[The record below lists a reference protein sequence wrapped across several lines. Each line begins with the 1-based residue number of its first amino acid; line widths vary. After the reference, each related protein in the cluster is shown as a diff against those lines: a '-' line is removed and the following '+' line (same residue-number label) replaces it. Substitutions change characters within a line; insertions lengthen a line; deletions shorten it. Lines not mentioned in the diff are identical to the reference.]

1 MQTQINKPN
10 TAAGDSVI
18 KSSHN
23 LRFYFNLL
31 ARNKIPILLSLGVG
45 LIASYF
51 YAMSQMDIYSSASS
65 LKLTKP
71 KENVLEGKV
80 FSDLESE
87 LPERFINNEV
97 EILRSFAIREKTA
110 RYLLDSFENYK
121 NKSAFY
127 VLCETPSQPPQICD
141 KAKSIGA
148 LAGALAGVVEVSQKR
163 GLDIVT
169 VKAESP
175 VPLEATLIAN
185 CYAQAYAD
193 YSLKSNRNHLTLNR
207 EFLENQV
214 QEKYNELLKS
224 EENLTNFL
232 RRENIVELG
241 TQSSALINGM
251 ATIESQYNEAVIN
264 SKATSEALESYKK
277 EFDKLDPEAV
287 EFLESKVTDPYINE
301 LQSQI
306 AKLEIQRDLIKTGNE
321 SIVENS
327 KPLKE
332 YELKIAELKKNLAE
346 KVDVLK
352 RGATSNTPEERR
364 TLAWKLLDSKV
375 SNDEFKIREKML
387 RDYLSKYEARF
398 NKLPEQTIEYAN
410 LERTRKANE
419 KVYLMLLEK
428 YQEALINE
436 ESQPN
441 NVKIIDYGKVPKSP
455 SKPNRPLIVII
466 GLIIGI
472 AVGYAFVLVRN
483 ILDVSVK
490 TPEELEN
497 VGISLIGWV
506 PTFMRTSRNGRS
518 IPSGRELILAY
529 NADSAPAES
538 FRTLRTRLQ
547 FAKLE
552 PEPIKSFLI
561 TSSIPREG
569 KTLIS
574 ANLAASFALSS
585 KVLLLD
591 CDFRKPRLHNIF
603 NQKRYPGLCDYLFG
617 TVSFDEIVRKTQFE
631 NLTFVSCGTIPP
643 NPSELIASKHMQ
655 NFINSMK
662 PKYDYIIIDS
672 PPLATVTDAELLS
685 SYVDGTVVVSLA
697 NKTRMDLLISAI
709 ETLNRINDSFI
720 GVVLNNFDYQATYG
734 SYYKYY
740 YYYYGASE
748 KDKSKKSEVNRRKD
762 SGKESAT
769 SQGNVKTSGKI

>member
-1 MQTQINKPN
+1 
-10 TAAGDSVI
+10 
-18 KSSHN
+18 
-23 LRFYFNLL
+23 
-31 ARNKIPILLSLGVG
+31 
-45 LIASYF
+45 
-51 YAMSQMDIYSSASS
+51 
-65 LKLTKP
+65 
-71 KENVLEGKV
+71 
-80 FSDLESE
+80 
-87 LPERFINNEV
+87 
-97 EILRSFAIREKTA
+97 
-110 RYLLDSFENYK
+110 
-121 NKSAFY
+121 
-127 VLCETPSQPPQICD
+127 
-141 KAKSIGA
+141 
-148 LAGALAGVVEVSQKR
+148 
-163 GLDIVT
+163 
-169 VKAESP
+169 
-175 VPLEATLIAN
+175 
-185 CYAQAYAD
+185 
-193 YSLKSNRNHLTLNR
+193 
-207 EFLENQV
+207 
-214 QEKYNELLKS
+214 
-224 EENLTNFL
+224 
-232 RRENIVELG
+232 
-241 TQSSALINGM
+241 
-251 ATIESQYNEAVIN
+251 
-264 SKATSEALESYKK
+264 
-277 EFDKLDPEAV
+277 
-287 EFLESKVTDPYINE
+287 
-301 LQSQI
+301 
-306 AKLEIQRDLIKTGNE
+306 
-321 SIVENS
+321 
-327 KPLKE
+327 
-332 YELKIAELKKNLAE
+332 
-346 KVDVLK
+346 
-352 RGATSNTPEERR
+352 
-364 TLAWKLLDSKV
+364 
-375 SNDEFKIREKML
+375 
-387 RDYLSKYEARF
+387 
-398 NKLPEQTIEYAN
+398 
-410 LERTRKANE
+410 
-419 KVYLMLLEK
+419 
-428 YQEALINE
+428 
-436 ESQPN
+436 
-441 NVKIIDYGKVPKSP
+441 
-455 SKPNRPLIVII
+455 
-466 GLIIGI
+466 
-472 AVGYAFVLVRN
+472 
-483 ILDVSVK
+483 
-490 TPEELEN
+490 
-497 VGISLIGWV
+497 
-506 PTFMRTSRNGRS
+506 MRTSRNGRS